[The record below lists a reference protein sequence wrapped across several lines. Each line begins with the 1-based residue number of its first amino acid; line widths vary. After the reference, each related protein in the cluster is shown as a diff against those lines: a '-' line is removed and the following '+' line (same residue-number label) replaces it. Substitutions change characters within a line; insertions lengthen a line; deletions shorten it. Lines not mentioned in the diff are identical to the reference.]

1 MKLADFILSHDG
13 DDLAAL
19 ALARGRYAG
28 ELEADGGGLGGSSG
42 GSSGGGSGAGL
53 VGGLSGGSGAG
64 LASGGGLGAGL
75 ASGRRAGEAAFD
87 LALTTLEVRRK
98 LRDKVPQWHAVPSL
112 VYPLRISGEQCSSSA
127 TARYKASVALAA
139 SQQALW
145 AQNACCHVSSDAAA
159 STCGQKCLPGGC
171 IADLTGGLGVD
182 SWAFAQVFREVLYNE
197 MRPELAD
204 AAVHNFRELG
214 VTNIQVRNCALVPSG
229 MASADRPENGRT
241 VSEILGPFRPDILFL
256 DPARRAADGR
266 KVFRLEDCQPDV
278 LSLLPEL
285 LSACPRLLLKL
296 SPMADITLVC
306 KQLGCVREVHVVS
319 ADGECKELLLLLEA
333 GWAGPRTLTVV
344 EDGAVMQVPVV
355 GNVAGNVPCAVPGV
369 VPGVVPDVVPGAMIQ
384 VPVAGDAPGAV
395 MAGTLSAPPSA
406 GNLLFEPGKALLKAG
421 AFDLPCTFGLSKL
434 GRHTHLYVGAAI
446 PEALRPFGKCFRLLE
461 ALPLDKRGM
470 RTIGQKYLRADVTA
484 RNIPL
489 TSDQLRRKLGVA
501 DGGPVHVFGVR
512 IDSLSA
518 NYLLLTVPC

>member
-28 ELEADGGGLGGSSG
+28 ELEADGGGLGGG
-42 GSSGGGSGAGL
+42 SGGGP
-53 VGGLSGGSGAG
+53 
-64 LASGGGLGAGL
+64 GGGPGTGL

-112 VYPLRISGEQCSSSA
+112 VYPLRISGEQCSSAA
-127 TARYKASVALAA
+127 TARYKATVAAGACAQECPGAHEAPSAA
-139 SQQALW
+139 GAC
-145 AQNACCHVSSDAAA
+145 AQEWPGAHGASSAAGACA
-159 STCGQKCLPGGC
+159 QEWPGAHGGR

-278 LSLLPEL
+278 LRLLPEL
-285 LSACPRLLLKL
+285 LSACPCLLLKL

-344 EDGAVMQVPVV
+344 EDGAVMQVPVS
-355 GNVAGNVPCAVPGV
+355 GGVAGNVPCAVPD
-369 VPGVVPDVVPGAMIQ
+369 VVPDVVPGAVMQ
-384 VPVAGDAPGAV
+384 VPVAGDTPGAM
-395 MAGTLSAPPSA
+395 MAGTLSASHSAGSLSAPPSA
-406 GNLLFEPGKALLKAG
+406 GDLLFEPGKALLKAG

-470 RTIGQKYLRADVTA
+470 RTIGQKYPRADVTA

-512 IDSLSA
+512 IDALSA
-518 NYLLLTVPC
+518 NYLLLTTPC